1 MLLPPL
7 SHRLN
12 VMCIYTRTHTPAQAA
27 ASPSFYSATRV
38 ESLSS
43 VQSGRKIDFA
53 VHPPKK
59 IEEFVVEE
67 RGDFGHVNRRW
78 LAARFQCRGNFREPS
93 LFHRLLKN
101 EKDFFFYR
109 MVASVC
115 TVANVGSC
123 INHNNNNK
131 KEKDIDWRCWRAS
144 SCIRSP
150 LNMLRP
156 A

>member
-1 MLLPPL
+1 MLPPPPL

-12 VMCIYTRTHTPAQAA
+12 VMCIYTRTHTPAQAV

-67 RGDFGHVNRRW
+67 RGDFGHVNRR
-78 LAARFQCRGNFREPS
+78 
-93 LFHRLLKN
+93 
-101 EKDFFFYR
+101 
-109 MVASVC
+109 
-115 TVANVGSC
+115 
-123 INHNNNNK
+123 
-131 KEKDIDWRCWRAS
+131 
-144 SCIRSP
+144 
-150 LNMLRP
+150 
-156 A
+156 

>member
-59 IEEFVVEE
+59 IEEFVVEKGGGRLWACE
-67 RGDFGHVNRRW
+67 PTLISCTISVP
-78 LAARFQCRGNFREPS
+78 RE
-93 LFHRLLKN
+93 F
-101 EKDFFFYR
+101 
-109 MVASVC
+109 
-115 TVANVGSC
+115 
-123 INHNNNNK
+123 
-131 KEKDIDWRCWRAS
+131 
-144 SCIRSP
+144 
-150 LNMLRP
+150 
-156 A
+156 